1 MSRAPLGAL
10 LAILVGC
17 AGHRAAPRGGPP
29 PEYEPPRLLAWDAGV
44 GPDETDPFAA
54 AAEGEWLAAE
64 STERAADAGADPAGS
79 AGAGPV
85 SLDGAGGRAI
95 N

>member
-1 MSRAPLGAL
+1 MSRAPFGAL
-10 LAILVGC
+10 LVLLVGC
-17 AGHRAAPRGGPP
+17 AGHRAAPGGPP

-44 GPDETDPFAA
+44 AEDEADPFAA

-64 STERAADAGADPAGS
+64 PTGVGADAGVQPGGS

>member
-1 MSRAPLGAL
+1 MSRTPLGAL
-10 LAILVGC
+10 LLLFVGC
-17 AGHRAAPRGGPP
+17 AGHRAAPGGPP

-44 GPDETDPFAA
+44 TEDEVDPFAA

-64 STERAADAGADPAGS
+64 PTVAGADTGVQPEGS

-85 SLDGAGGRAI
+85 SLDGAGGRTI